1 MFASK
6 LRFVSS
12 ALGFMALTAASALAT
27 ADTPTSVDVLF
38 ERRHLANV
46 EQGQKIVYRFQRS
59 VSDPKYLGEPF
70 SDDIDLTVQ
79 KIADNG
85 TRDISMQVFHG
96 ERARPI
102 ESLPDM
108 TGNPILIFF
117 LDRAVNNITA
127 LAGGNRMYFKGKFR
141 DGIRDKSKIEPVKVD
156 YAGGKVDGFKITV
169 SPFEGDPNALRMLG
183 YEGARFS
190 FTISDNVPGQFVE
203 FTQHFES
210 PVPDSPKLDELI
222 TLAKVEKK
230 P

>member
-6 LRFVSS
+6 LRIASA
-12 ALGFMALTAASALAT
+12 ALGLMSLTAASALAT
-27 ADTPTSVDVLF
+27 ADTPTAVDVLF
-38 ERRHLANV
+38 ERKHLANV
-46 EQGQKIVYRFQRS
+46 EQGQRIVYRFQRT

-70 SDDIDLTVQ
+70 SDDIDLTV
-79 KIADNG
+79 KTIAADG
-85 TRDISMQVFHG
+85 TRDVSMQVFHG
-96 ERARPI
+96 DRARPM

-117 LDRAVNNITA
+117 LDRAVNNLTS

-141 DGIRDKSKIEPVKVD
+141 DGLREKAKVEPVKVD

-169 SPFEGDPNALRMLG
+169 SPYESDPNALRMLG